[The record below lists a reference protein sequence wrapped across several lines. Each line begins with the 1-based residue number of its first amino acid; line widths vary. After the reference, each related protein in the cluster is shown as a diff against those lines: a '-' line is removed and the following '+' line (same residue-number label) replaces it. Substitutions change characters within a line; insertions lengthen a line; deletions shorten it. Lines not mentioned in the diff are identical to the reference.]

1 MMSRAAFG
9 GVVWRSELRC
19 SAVKCAPNHGRGNQL
34 YNVYVCR
41 RTVGSFRA
49 VTDRLGERASKILAA
64 LASDSCQC
72 NAQTGDLI
80 MKWVQLYTQTQRY
93 RPIQAPH
100 SLSDLS
106 VLISEHNSANQI
118 CNRCLRSKV
127 MTIQLIPWQV
137 AKTLECQDLDDMRLI

>member
-64 LASDSCQC
+64 LASDSCPCTANLGLQAL
-72 NAQTGDLI
+72 NP
-80 MKWVQLYTQTQRY
+80 MKSMMQ
-93 RPIQAPH
+93 
-100 SLSDLS
+100 SDS
-106 VLISEHNSANQI
+106 V
-118 CNRCLRSKV
+118 
-127 MTIQLIPWQV
+127 T
-137 AKTLECQDLDDMRLI
+137 TLAESPVCVDMRI